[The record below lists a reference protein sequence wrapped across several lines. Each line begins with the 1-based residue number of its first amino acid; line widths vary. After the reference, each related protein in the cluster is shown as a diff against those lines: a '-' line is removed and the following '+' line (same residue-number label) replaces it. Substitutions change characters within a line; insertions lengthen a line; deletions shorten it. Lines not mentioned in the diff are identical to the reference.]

1 MARRGIVFFDRV
13 VAVLSVVKISWR
25 WVVLGIAIAALTV
38 MVPQVASSRSS
49 GVAALSLNPS
59 PSPLPPFERGAGRG
73 TFKRLPFPQNWE
85 KGLGDEG
92 IENRIDDDRS
102 LTAQQPSIDSQF
114 ERWRSHYINNDY
126 EAALSVLEPLL
137 NDGETS
143 RSIRGLAHNYLSLTH
158 QKLGNWEAAR
168 TAIDLSL
175 ELIGVPTPGF
185 DESTQR
191 IFAAILNT
199 RGQLQFA
206 LGEMELAYDSWRD
219 ATQVYR
225 RLSDEEGVTGGMLN
239 QAQALQGMGFA
250 RRACDTVLQVLD
262 APLYSEQRAV
272 SSEQCQGLAMEDVVE
287 IQRSIDR
294 LENPAV
300 SVAVLQG
307 LGNGLRSIGEF
318 DRSRIVLERSLKMA
332 ETIASEESIARV
344 SLDLGNTEASAAR
357 RARELNIQQDEDIA
371 FDRARQ
377 YYHRAEVRTASPALQ
392 LRSNLNALALIR
404 DLTREEIHPNDIET
418 RVRSIQT
425 QLTALPPSRFTVEAR
440 VKFACLALN
449 CDRLSDTEPPSVPG
463 FSLVEV
469 ENQLNLAKEE
479 AQQLGDDRSQA
490 YVLEAFASLYT
501 LQDRNFDRA
510 KLITL
515 QAIERAERAN
525 TREILYR
532 LYWRMGY
539 FSKEQNPINL
549 ELEPIYFNTL
559 NYYKKALDILTII
572 QLDLNTLDPDSRFS
586 FRDRVEPVYREY
598 ADLLLRPE
606 AVSQEALQIAAQTIQ
621 ALQIAEI
628 NDFFGIACLE
638 TQPVDLTEIDSDTA
652 TVYAILFFDRLE
664 IIANFGGDRFYRYRE
679 FGEIGL
685 TFEFLEISLK
695 EKSELKSLAQQ
706 AYQKIIAPLETDL
719 QAAEVSQIVFVLD
732 GQLRSVPMSV
742 LYDGERYLI
751 EKYAIAVAPSLQ
763 LLAPK
768 RLETPKIRVLAA
780 GRQNF
785 NSLVLDDTR
794 IAPGTQLSNLKYI
807 DDELNGIQEVADT
820 QQLFEETFT
829 VENLQ
834 RGVRSLKYPI
844 LHIATHG
851 RFSNFAEST
860 FIVVDRLLRSTE
872 LADILQVDDP
882 SGRNDLDLVVLSAC
896 QTAQESD
903 RAVLGM
909 AGIAIRAGVRSII
922 GSLWNVND
930 RSTSQLMQYFYNALS
945 DRDDFNKAEA
955 LRQAQIALIRGEAG
969 EAYQNPHYWSPF
981 VLVGNWR

>member
-1 MARRGIVFFDRV
+1 MARRGVVFFDRV
-13 VAVLSVVKISWR
+13 VAVLSVVKILWR
-25 WVVLGIAIAALTV
+25 WVVLGIAIAAFTV
-38 MVPQVASSRSS
+38 MVPQVASSRSP
-49 GVAALSLNPS
+49 GVHPHDAALSLN
-59 PSPLPPFERGAGRG
+59 PSPLPPFERGVGG
-73 TFKRLPFPQNWE
+73 MDFLPFSQYWE

-92 IENRIDDDRS
+92 MGNPR
-102 LTAQQPSIDSQF
+102 TVQQQTIDSQF
-114 ERWRSHYINNDY
+114 DRWRSHYINNDY

-137 NDGETS
+137 NDGEIH

-175 ELIGVPTPGF
+175 ELIGVPDARR

-219 ATQVYR
+219 ATQIYR
-225 RLSDEEGVTGGMLN
+225 RLSDEEGVTGGLLN

-287 IQRSIDR
+287 IQRSIDIR
-294 LENPAV
+294 ENPAV

-307 LGNGLRSIGEF
+307 LANGLRSIGEF
-318 DRSRIVLERSLKMA
+318 DRSRIVLKRSLEMA

-371 FDRARQ
+371 FDRALQ
-377 YYHRAEVRTASPALQ
+377 YYHRAAEVRTASPALQ

-449 CDRLSDTEPPSVPG
+449 CDRLSDTEPPAVPG

-834 RGVRSLKYPI
+834 RGVHSLKYPI

>member
-1 MARRGIVFFDRV
+1 VARRGVVFFDRV
-13 VAVLSVVKISWR
+13 VAVLSVVKILWR
-25 WVVLGIAIAALTV
+25 WVVLGIAIAAFTV
-38 MVPQVASSRSS
+38 MVPQVASSRSP
-49 GVAALSLNPS
+49 GVHPHDAALSLN
-59 PSPLPPFERGAGRG
+59 PSPLPPFERGVGG
-73 TFKRLPFPQNWE
+73 MDFLPFSQYWE

-92 IENRIDDDRS
+92 MGNPR
-102 LTAQQPSIDSQF
+102 TVQQQTIDSQF
-114 ERWRSHYINNDY
+114 DRWRSHYINNDY

-137 NDGETS
+137 NDGEIH

-175 ELIGVPTPGF
+175 ELIGVPDARR

-219 ATQVYR
+219 ATQIYR
-225 RLSDEEGVTGGMLN
+225 RLSDEEGVTGGLLN

-287 IQRSIDR
+287 IQRSIDIR
-294 LENPAV
+294 ENPAV

-307 LGNGLRSIGEF
+307 LANGLRSIGEF
-318 DRSRIVLERSLKMA
+318 DRSRIVLKRSLEMA

-371 FDRARQ
+371 FDRALQ
-377 YYHRAEVRTASPALQ
+377 YYHRAAEVRTASPALQ

-449 CDRLSDTEPPSVPG
+449 CDRLSDTEPPAVPG

-834 RGVRSLKYPI
+834 RGVHSLKYPI